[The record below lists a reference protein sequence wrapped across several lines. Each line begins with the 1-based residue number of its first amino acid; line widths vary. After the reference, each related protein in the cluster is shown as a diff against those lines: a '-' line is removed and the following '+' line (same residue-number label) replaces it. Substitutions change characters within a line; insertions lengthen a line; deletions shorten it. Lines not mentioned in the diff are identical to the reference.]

1 MARDILKFAEDY
13 TVATDD
19 VSIILGEPMR
29 EHTSFHIGGS
39 ADALVQPYTAE
50 ALGIGIS
57 LCRREEL
64 PYWVLGKGTNVLVG
78 DRGMAGVVF
87 DMTKMTGLTVE
98 GCTITAEAGVLLSV
112 LSHAAL
118 EHSLTGLEF
127 ASGIPGSVGGGI
139 FMNAGAFGGEMAQVL
154 TSARIMTEYGEIR
167 EISAAELGFGYRSSK
182 VEEKKW
188 IVLEGT
194 FTLTEGDAAAIEA
207 AMNDWNEKRRTK
219 QPLDYPSA
227 GSTFKRPEGYF
238 AGKLIQDAGLAGYQ
252 VGGAQVS
259 EKHCGFVINKDHAS
273 AKDVL
278 NLCNDVIAKVKE
290 QFGVELEPEIRKLG
304 DF

>member
-1 MARDILKFAEDY
+1 MAKDILKFAEDY

-39 ADALVQPYTAE
+39 ADVLVQPYTAE
-50 ALGIGIS
+50 ALGIGLS

-87 DMTKMTGLTVE
+87 DMTKMTGLTVN

-167 EISAAELGFGYRSSK
+167 EISAEELEFGYRSSK

-207 AMNDWNEKRRTK
+207 TMNDWNEKRRTK

-259 EKHCGFVINKDHAS
+259 EKHCGFVINKNHAS
-273 AKDVL
+273 ARDVL